1 MLVGCTESLGRCGAA
16 ISRRLLLHRQADG
29 IQDQTYSLGFCRFIS
44 YNTVIIKVPYH
55 GQIENALACVNVRDI
70 CNPFGVWPVCV
81 EVPVEQVFIPMDLLD
96 TPKSL
101 HMTDTGYSFLWR

>member
-1 MLVGCTESLGRCGAA
+1 MLVRCTGSLGRCGAA

-29 IQDQTYSLGFCRFIS
+29 IQDQIYGLGFCRFIS
-44 YNTVIIKVPYH
+44 YDAVIIKVPDH
-55 GQIENALACVNVRDI
+55 GQIEDTLSGVNVRDI
-70 CNPFGVWPVCV
+70 CNPFGVWPVCI
-81 EVPVEQVFIPMDLLD
+81 EIPVEQVFIPMNLFD